1 MVGSWAADG
10 AYGHVAYVQSY
21 NAAAGTITITQGGM
35 GFSNPAGPNTQTI
48 SNAGAF
54 TYIHN

>member
-10 AYGHVAYVQSY
+10 TYGHVAYVQSY
-21 NAAAGTITITQGGM
+21 DAAAGTITITQGGM

-48 SNAGAF
+48 SNAGVF